1 MNLSELQNSI
11 SAKENWKDLY
21 IKEQKKNKLLTQQN
35 RQIVQENEEL
45 NMENTK
51 ILSVMQELKLLM
63 QEQQNEIQQKSAT
76 IKLLNEQIGKL
87 YEADSVLEENK
98 KLIREKERIKAEAT
112 AKIIAAKTECEN
124 KKKELDAREQVIK
137 NGEAEIENQ
146 IEQKK
151 VDIEKEYTQKILQ
164 KENKLQEKYDRI
176 INKHYTKYYGFMFY
190 SIVTFLATI
199 IKSEAIKY
207 DFLELLKGIKN
218 LMIIINNICSFGANK
233 FNFISPSHEIINL
246 ILYCILYLL
255 CFIIIV
261 GLMSMLTFITVNW
274 LSKFWNFGAMLMMTI
289 SCCIIFNFADGLRAA
304 VNINLFFIL
313 FLIYLLYATMYEILD
328 RR

>member
-1 MNLSELQNSI
+1 MLD
-11 SAKENWKDLY
+11 A
-21 IKEQKKNKLLTQQN
+21 
-35 RQIVQENEEL
+35 
-45 NMENTK
+45 
-51 ILSVMQELKLLM
+51 
-63 QEQQNEIQQKSAT
+63 
-76 IKLLNEQIGKL
+76 
-87 YEADSVLEENK
+87 
-98 KLIREKERIKAEAT
+98 ERKV
-112 AKIIAAKTECEN
+112 IAAKTECEN
-124 KKKELDAREQVIK
+124 KIKELDTREQVIK
-137 NGEAEIENQ
+137 NVEAEIENQ
-146 IEQKK
+146 VTQKK
-151 VDIEKEYTQKILQ
+151 IDIEKEYAQKILQ
-164 KENKLQEKYDRI
+164 KENKLQEKYDMT
-176 INKHYTKYYGFMFY
+176 INKHYSKYYGFMFY

-255 CFIIIV
+255 FFIIIV